1 MNIRGLYSNFVG
13 YESFLESNWFDIYAL
28 CETNLN
34 DSIDNDNLFVKGY
47 LPLIR
52 NDSVTHTDSFTVNVK
67 KGLPFAGNLPPENYV
82 DSYLCFQLALLH
94 SLSNFF
100 VLCWS
105 HSLLLCT
112 VFDTI
117 PFNID
122 KVVLTSLSNL
132 FVFGYFDVYHNRLRS
147 RVPLSKRMHS
157 IASDIN
163 GTTSPKSWAT
173 TTWRRQ
179 CQNSNYQ
186 LCQYIPEPSAKPP
199 GHDLK
204 QHQWVLLNPVRSGY
218 GWYASFMN
226 QIGLNDNPNC
236 ICGEVQTHQHVLTCH
251 TIGVR
256 ADIKTVDEDFWMWL
270 TDHVLDI

>member
-13 YESFLESNWFDIYAL
+13 YEYFLESNWFDIYAL

-34 DSIDNDNLFVKGY
+34 DSIDNDNLFVKDY

-52 NDSVTHTDSFTVNVK
+52 NDSVTHTDSFIVNVK
-67 KGLPFAGNLPPENYV
+67 KGLRFAGNLPPENYV

-105 HSLLLCT
+105 PSLLLCT

-122 KVVLTSLSNL
+122 KAVLTSLSTNL

-147 RVPLSKRMHS
+147 RVPLSKRIYS

-163 GTTSPKSWAT
+163 GTTT
-173 TTWRRQ
+173 N
-179 CQNSNYQ
+179 NS
-186 LCQYIPEPSAKPP
+186 
-199 GHDLK
+199 
-204 QHQWVLLNPVRSGY
+204 
-218 GWYASFMN
+218 
-226 QIGLNDNPNC
+226 
-236 ICGEVQTHQHVLTCH
+236 
-251 TIGVR
+251 
-256 ADIKTVDEDFWMWL
+256 
-270 TDHVLDI
+270 